1 MYTYRKHVQ
10 VERFVDVPL
19 GGLNLHYKRL
29 MGLIDM
35 GIGHE
40 RCKKKNKPEE
50 DKLGHL
56 VLNIQQFQIE

>member
-10 VERFVDVPL
+10 VDRFVDVPL

-29 MGLIDM
+29 VGLIDM

-40 RCKKKNKPEE
+40 RCKKQSRRRQAW
-50 DKLGHL
+50 HL
-56 VLNIQQFQIE
+56 VLDIQQF